1 MRIKPLINEPD
12 RTLRWG
18 YYAIIAVGVVW
29 CCMIYMLW
37 TT

>member
-18 YYAIIAVGVVW
+18 YYALIAAGVALF
-29 CCMIYMLW
+29 CLILKYSI
-37 TT
+37 